1 MAAMALSGMML
12 AGCNGTGSEESPAV
26 IGKSDIKIEGG
37 LMTPEALWAMG
48 RVGSPAASPD
58 GNKILYGIS
67 YYSVEQNKSHH
78 TINTMNA
85 DGSDKALLTTTAAN
99 ETGATWIK
107 GGSKIAFLSNE
118 GGSNQ
123 VWEMNPDGSG
133 RKQLTN
139 SSSDIE
145 GFLFSPCETKVIL
158 IKRVKIKDSTADL
171 HPDLALS
178 KGIIINDLM
187 YKHWDE
193 WITDAPHPFVATF
206 DGNSIDE
213 GIDLLEGTT
222 YDCPNR
228 PFGGAEQLAWS
239 ADSKQIAY
247 SCIKKT
253 GVAYTLSTDTDIF
266 LYNIEDGTTQNLC
279 KLNSETANYGYDTTP
294 TFSPDGTHLAWL
306 SMKRDGYESDR
317 NRLCIMNIAT
327 GKQRYLT
334 DDEQGRPTFDSNVD
348 SYCWANDSKS
358 LYFVGTWHGTTQVY
372 NVTTEGTLSKLT
384 DGDYDYTSV
393 ATTPTGTLLVNRS
406 SMSAPSD
413 IYAID
418 NNGSIAQLTAENEH
432 ILSQIATGKVEAR
445 WCKTFDGKNLHSWVI
460 YPPHFDAS
468 KKYPTLLFC
477 NGGPQS
483 PVSQFWSYRWN
494 MQIMAANG
502 YIVIATNRRG
512 LPGFGSEWN
521 EQISGDYGG
530 ACMKDLFAAI
540 DDIAREDYVDS
551 DRLGCVGASFGG
563 YTAMWMMGHHNKRF
577 KAFIAHDGFFNMEQQ
592 YFETEE
598 SWFTNWDLGGAP
610 YEKSAQVQKSFANS
624 PHKFVENWDTP
635 ILLIHGDRDYR
646 ILSSQSMAAFNAAK
660 LKGVPA
666 QLLLFP
672 DENHWVLKPQNGI
685 LWQRTYFAWLDKW
698 LKK

>member
-139 SSSDIE
+139 SSSNIE

-213 GIDLLEGTT
+213 GTDLLEGTT

-406 SMSAPSD
+406 SMSAPGD

-445 WCKTFDGKNLHSWVI
+445 WCKTFDGKDLHSWVI

-551 DRLGCVGASFGG
+551 DHLGCVGASFGG